1 MSQTL
6 RSDLPEPLSGL
17 PEPAVVELGHGLPWL
32 TLSEMNRLVRQQGV
46 ASALARAWLLDQ
58 LVRAIPLRPER
69 EQELLESWK
78 QRKKVPL
85 RPEDFK
91 NWLERQRLQSE
102 DLLAMATQAERLE
115 RFRRFHWRE
124 EVELEFLQRKP
135 SLDQVVYRMLRVS
148 DRSLAEE
155 LHQRIVD
162 GEAELAELASEHAE
176 GQERNTAGRIGP
188 LPMTTAHPEIVQRL
202 RVSKP
207 GQIWPPFAVNNV
219 WVVLQLEQLLPARLD
234 EAMNRRLLDDLFEQ
248 WLKNRL
254 QLLLAGEPLP
264 PLPAMPRED
273 EPVLTE

>member
-91 NWLERQRLQSE
+91 N
-102 DLLAMATQAERLE
+102 
-115 RFRRFHWRE
+115 
-124 EVELEFLQRKP
+124 
-135 SLDQVVYRMLRVS
+135 
-148 DRSLAEE
+148 
-155 LHQRIVD
+155 
-162 GEAELAELASEHAE
+162 
-176 GQERNTAGRIGP
+176 
-188 LPMTTAHPEIVQRL
+188 
-202 RVSKP
+202 
-207 GQIWPPFAVNNV
+207 
-219 WVVLQLEQLLPARLD
+219 
-234 EAMNRRLLDDLFEQ
+234 
-248 WLKNRL
+248 
-254 QLLLAGEPLP
+254 
-264 PLPAMPRED
+264 
-273 EPVLTE
+273 